1 MGMRHRVSASCK
13 IFALIAFINIS
24 LVTKCSGQTDTD
36 TESPDYSAIFQQFLL
51 QKIRDGEAWSNYDY
65 ESQFPQR
72 ARQEEIEEEDS
83 SSVNTI
89 IDESD
94 EISSEESD
102 EDAEE
107 EDAETIL
114 NKAPYQMTSV
124 DGGPSVEINL
134 LQMSG
139 SDLLT
144 LEARVTSSSSSEEEG
159 SLFRDDECVP
169 EIYLVSGHTECR
181 NLPES
186 VSGKRLVT
194 IHGTGEGSATVGAIW
209 SELSG
214 SCLAMLLRRECGE
227 TEEEEEEDDDGD
239 TESLVV
245 EVDTTEAPAEARYA
259 AEESIVRTAGLGR
272 AYSSLSLSNFNILSA
287 ASASSVFSVT
297 KPTLT
302 FGGAVPLNVV
312 ATKYDR
318 FSTLP
323 YLQLSGWTA
332 ADAFLLGLFMI
343 TGYFIYAYSTAS
355 LVDIEPLRRRFLN
368 PAQLARVD
376 AVNDGLSLILK
387 TYLMSLSSPW
397 RKIASNIDNN
407 LLKRRKASK
416 NKFITRADLELDD
429 PLHGY

>member
-83 SSVNTI
+83 SSVNMI
-89 IDESD
+89 ID
-94 EISSEESD
+94 ESD

-124 DGGPSVEINL
+124 DGGPSVDINL

-144 LEARVTSSSSSEEEG
+144 LEARVTSSSSEEEEQG

-186 VSGKRLVT
+186 VSGKRLGT

-227 TEEEEEEDDDGD
+227 TEEEGEEDDDGD

-343 TGYFIYAYSTAS
+343 VGYFIYAYSTAS

>member
-83 SSVNTI
+83 SSVNMI
-89 IDESD
+89 ID
-94 EISSEESD
+94 ESD

-124 DGGPSVEINL
+124 DGGPSVDINL

-144 LEARVTSSSSSEEEG
+144 LEARVTSSSSEEEEQG

-194 IHGTGEGSATVGAIW
+194 IHGLGEGSATVGAIW

-302 FGGAVPLNVV
+302 FGG
-312 ATKYDR
+312 
-318 FSTLP
+318 
-323 YLQLSGWTA
+323 
-332 ADAFLLGLFMI
+332 
-343 TGYFIYAYSTAS
+343 
-355 LVDIEPLRRRFLN
+355 
-368 PAQLARVD
+368 
-376 AVNDGLSLILK
+376 
-387 TYLMSLSSPW
+387 
-397 RKIASNIDNN
+397 
-407 LLKRRKASK
+407 
-416 NKFITRADLELDD
+416 
-429 PLHGY
+429 